1 MGTAR
6 LQEILDMIVLP
17 EGYYE
22 KLLEYAK
29 ERKSGFD
36 AELERLGEQGL
47 RLIFIKE
54 MKKIEIL
61 SCQILKM

>member
-6 LQEILDMIVLP
+6 LQEILDKIVLP

-22 KLLEYAK
+22 KLLEYAI

-36 AELERLGEQGL
+36 AELKGFVNKDYC
-47 RLIFIKE
+47 LIFIKE

>member
-6 LQEILDMIVLP
+6 LQEILDKIVLP
-17 EGYYE
+17 EVYYE

-36 AELERLGEQGL
+36 AELEMLGEQGL

-61 SCQILKM
+61 FC

>member
-6 LQEILDMIVLP
+6 LQEVLDKIVLP

>member
-1 MGTAR
+1 MGPAR
-6 LQEILDMIVLP
+6 LQEISDKIVLP

-29 ERKSGFD
+29 EGKSGFD
-36 AELERLGEQGL
+36 AESKGL
-47 RLIFIKE
+47 VNKDYCLIFIKE
-54 MKKIEIL
+54 MKKIEMF

>member
-6 LQEILDMIVLP
+6 LQEILDKIVLP

-61 SCQILKM
+61 SCQILEM

>member
-6 LQEILDMIVLP
+6 LQEILDKIVLP

-54 MKKIEIL
+54 RKKIEIL

>member
-6 LQEILDMIVLP
+6 LQEILDKIVLP

-22 KLLEYAK
+22 KLLEYAE

>member
-6 LQEILDMIVLP
+6 LQEILDKIVLP

-54 MKKIEIL
+54 MNL
-61 SCQILKM
+61 